1 MRATGGQYWLRAAG
15 GAVIGRGGRLTL
27 VGALLLLLTPVALT
41 TESIGASALVGGTG
55 PFSGAIFEAG
65 DDPDYEYVNDVLA
78 TLTEAQSRPA
88 EQRQTD
94 HWDPANTAKNN
105 GGLFQ
110 GDALELTWSIIPDGT
125 LVIGE
130 LGEPNCSSNLVAKLD
145 TAYGPGNWQAEMEK
159 VWADWSQLTGNVYTP
174 AVPLDANGTPL
185 ETAPAT
191 TWGLNPLLASP
202 GIDNVQGDIRIG
214 GCYIDGSTGTNTLA
228 YNFGP
233 DNGDMKID
241 TDNLAGLAL
250 TTGFHNVFSHEHG
263 HGAGLSHVCPVNQTK
278 LMEPFLSS
286 AFIGLQHDDIRG
298 VQRAYGDRFEV
309 INAPN
314 DTASAATAL
323 DPLTPPGGQT
333 ELQLSM
339 DSTSDED
346 WFQFSGTAGD
356 TLDVTVAPNGRTYF
370 EGPGPEPGQSCSA
383 GTTLNSLALQNL
395 SFEIRNTGGVL
406 RTVDDTSAG
415 SPESTSGYVIPT
427 TGTYYVRVL
436 GTGVDD
442 TQLYDL
448 TVNQTA
454 SATPPTVTPISPA
467 RLYES
472 RSGANDKTFDGAQQR
487 VGRTLAGNTATI
499 NITGRAGVPNNATA
513 VFLNVVAANP
523 SGPGYLTVFPC
534 GTTRPLA
541 SNVNYN
547 GNDISFNAVL
557 AKIGTNGNVC
567 IYTSADTDLIIDIN
581 GYVPAS

>member
-27 VGALLLLLTPVALT
+27 VGALLLSLTPVALT

-88 EQRQTD
+88 EQRQTA

-105 GGLFQ
+105 GGRLQ

-191 TWGLNPLLASP
+191 TWGLTPSSP

-228 YNFGP
+228 YNFFP
-233 DNGDMKID
+233 DNGGDMKID

-356 TLDVTVAPNGRTYF
+356 TLDVTVAPNGRTYL
-370 EGPGPEPGQSCSA
+370 EGPESGQSCSA
-383 GTTLNSLALQNL
+383 GTMLNSLALQNL

-499 NITGRAGVPNNATA
+499 NITGRAGVLNNATA

-523 SGPGYLTVFPC
+523 SGPGYLTVFAC

-547 GNDISFNAVL
+547 GNDISSNAVL

>member
-1 MRATGGQYWLRAAG
+1 M
-15 GAVIGRGGRLTL
+15 
-27 VGALLLLLTPVALT
+27 
-41 TESIGASALVGGTG
+41 
-55 PFSGAIFEAG
+55 
-65 DDPDYEYVNDVLA
+65 
-78 TLTEAQSRPA
+78 
-88 EQRQTD
+88 
-94 HWDPANTAKNN
+94 
-105 GGLFQ
+105 Q

-191 TWGLNPLLASP
+191 TWGLDPSSP

-228 YNFGP
+228 YNFFP
-233 DNGDMKID
+233 DHGGDMKID
-241 TDNLAGLAL
+241 TDNLAWLAL
-250 TTGFHNVFSHEHG
+250 TTVFHNVFSHEHG

-323 DPLTPPGGQT
+323 DPLTPPGGKT

-356 TLDVTVAPNGRTYF
+356 TLDVTVAPNGRTY
-370 EGPGPEPGQSCSA
+370 
-383 GTTLNSLALQNL
+383 L
-395 SFEIRNTGGVL
+395 
-406 RTVDDTSAG
+406 
-415 SPESTSGYVIPT
+415 
-427 TGTYYVRVL
+427 
-436 GTGVDD
+436 
-442 TQLYDL
+442 
-448 TVNQTA
+448 
-454 SATPPTVTPISPA
+454 
-467 RLYES
+467 
-472 RSGANDKTFDGAQQR
+472 
-487 VGRTLAGNTATI
+487 
-499 NITGRAGVPNNATA
+499 
-513 VFLNVVAANP
+513 
-523 SGPGYLTVFPC
+523 
-534 GTTRPLA
+534 
-541 SNVNYN
+541 
-547 GNDISFNAVL
+547 
-557 AKIGTNGNVC
+557 
-567 IYTSADTDLIIDIN
+567 
-581 GYVPAS
+581 